1 MSYRPDR
8 FRSRSRRETDPS
20 HGKAVQGYSDNTL
33 SSAIRDLEAKAA
45 SDPLRSWEAQRLVA
59 LKAERTRRR
68 TKRRG
73 TEVHNA

>member
-8 FRSRSRRETDPS
+8 FRSRVRRETDPS

-33 SSAIRDLEAKAA
+33 ASVIRDLEAKAA
-45 SDPLRSWEAQRLVA
+45 SGSIAYWEKQRLAA
-59 LKAERTRRR
+59 LKDERARRR

-73 TEVHNA
+73 TEVLP